1 MSDMGLNSI
10 VTTLKKLLQ
19 NEYERGAR
27 DALKKIV
34 DVAQGT
40 NKTRVQRKTIKAG
53 PKRRAPRGAPRALVE
68 RVLGEKGD
76 GGASASE
83 IGASATSATEKR
95 ISGSAIRLELNRGK
109 KERRYRV
116 SKGKWSFAKPNKAA

>member
-10 VTTLKKLLQ
+10 VTTLKTLLQ

-34 DVAQGT
+34 DVAQGA
-40 NKTRVQRKTIKAG
+40 NKATVQRKTVKAG
-53 PKRRAPRGAPRALVE
+53 PKQRAPRGAPRALVE
-68 RVLGEKGD
+68 RVLTARGV

-83 IGASATSATEKR
+83 IGAAATSHTEK
-95 ISGSAIRLELNRGK
+95 IVSGSAIRLELNRGK

-116 SKGKWSFAKPNKAA
+116 SKGKWSFAKSNKTG